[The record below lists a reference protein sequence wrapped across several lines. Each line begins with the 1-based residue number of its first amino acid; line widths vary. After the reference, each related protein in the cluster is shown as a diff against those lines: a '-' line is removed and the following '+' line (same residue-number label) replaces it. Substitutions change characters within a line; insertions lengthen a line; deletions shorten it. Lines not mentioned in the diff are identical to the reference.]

1 MNKHLVSTLVLAIAA
16 ASAGFAQAAAPVK
29 TAGGMLVNTS
39 GMTLYTFD
47 NDTAGSGKSAC
58 NVPCAGLWPPVM
70 AEADAKPEGDMTL
83 VTRDDGTKQWAY
95 KGKPVYL
102 YKSDMKA
109 GDMTGDNFKNV
120 WHVIKP

>member
-1 MNKHLVSTLVLAIAA
+1 MQKHLISTLVLAVAA
-16 ASAGFAQAAAPVK
+16 ATASLAQAAAPVK
-29 TAGGMLVNTS
+29 TAGGMLVNTN

-47 NDTAGSGKSAC
+47 NDVAGSGKSVC
-58 NVPCAGLWPPVM
+58 NGPCAGLWPPVA
-70 AEADAKPEGDMTL
+70 AEADAKPEGDMSI

>member
-1 MNKHLVSTLVLAIAA
+1 MTNRLLATLVFSLGAMLAGAA
-16 ASAGFAQAAAPVK
+16 HAAVPVK
-29 TAGGMLVNTS
+29 TANGMLVDAN

-47 NDTAGSGKSAC
+47 KDVAGSGKSTCNGAC
-58 NVPCAGLWPPVM
+58 ATLWPPAM
-70 AEADAKPEGDMTL
+70 AAADAKPEGDMTI
-83 VTRDDGTKQWAY
+83 VTRDDGAKQWAY

-109 GDMTGDNFKNV
+109 GDKAGDNFKDV

>member
-58 NVPCAGLWPPVM
+58 NGPCAGLWPPVM
-70 AEADAKPEGDMTL
+70 AEADAKPEGDMTI

>member
-1 MNKHLVSTLVLAIAA
+1 MKMPLLSTLTLSIALCLPGLALAA
-16 ASAGFAQAAAPVK
+16 PPVK

-47 NDTAGSGKSAC
+47 NDVAGSGKSVC
-58 NVPCAGLWPPVM
+58 NGPCATLWPPVM
-70 AEADAKPEGDMTL
+70 AEAGATPEGDMTII
-83 VTRDDGTKQWAY
+83 TRDDGAKQWAY

-109 GDMTGDNFKNV
+109 GDATGDNFRNV